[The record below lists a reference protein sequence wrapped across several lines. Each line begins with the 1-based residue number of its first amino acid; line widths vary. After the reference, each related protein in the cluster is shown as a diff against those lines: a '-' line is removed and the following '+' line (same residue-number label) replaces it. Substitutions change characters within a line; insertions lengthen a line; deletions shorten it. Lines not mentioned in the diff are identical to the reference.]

1 MKGFVRP
8 AAGALKV
15 LLCLGAAASLAG
27 PGGLERTLFKDL
39 PPADPAREIVQTIL
53 DSPFYSMRAG
63 FTGKSWAA
71 EGFRD
76 AWDRA
81 RSYFP
86 GKTYFVVPGT
96 HFMTHGFD
104 TDGKLFMEVHESAY
118 LTLCVEN
125 RRTFT
130 AGAVVGEY
138 GRMRGQADRRE
149 AAAFREKMGRLE
161 PFFLDAPGD
170 GALRKALGEAVYVE
184 FIGKLREENYP
195 MLAGGLMHEGIH
207 AGLDDA
213 VVARLRADF
222 EAGRFPV
229 QWDELRA
236 FMAEIAYHGLYCE
249 WAANDLGKV
258 WDRIG
263 TALAKLESF
272 RRRPRLRPGADRAGF
287 EKLRGGIFV
296 EAALARMRMREIW
309 QSARRIGGL
318 LASFRGDYVRD
329 RPPAEIEGPL
339 TALESESGRFSGD
352 AGEAIQA
359 GELALRDLEG
369 TLDEWSEWADG
380 RRPFPPPVTDSKAVV
395 RRAAGVVWPDPPIDG
410 PRALMK
416 RAGEALEKAPALS

>member
-8 AAGALKV
+8 AAGV
-15 LLCLGAAASLAG
+15 LTVWLCLGVAASLAG
-27 PGGLERTLFKDL
+27 PGGLDRTLFKDL
-39 PPADPAREIVQTIL
+39 PPEDPTREIIRAIL

-63 FTGKSWAA
+63 FTAKAWAA

-86 GKTYFVVPGT
+86 GKAYFVVPGT
-96 HFMTHGFD
+96 YFMTHGFD
-104 TDGKLFMEVHESAY
+104 PGGKLFMEVHESAY

-130 AGAVVGEY
+130 AGAIVGEY
-138 GRMRGQADRRE
+138 GRMRGQADLRE

-161 PFFLDAPGD
+161 PFFLDAPGHS
-170 GALRKALGEAVYVE
+170 ALRKTLGEAVYAG

-207 AGLDDA
+207 AGMDDA

-222 EAGRFPV
+222 EAGRMPV

-249 WAANDLGKV
+249 WAANDLGEA

-263 TALAKLESF
+263 AALAKLESF
-272 RRRPRLRPGADRAGF
+272 RKRPRLRPGADRAGF
-287 EKLRGGIFV
+287 EKLRAGIFF

-309 QSARRIGGL
+309 QSARRIEGL
-318 LASFRGDYVRD
+318 LASFRADYVLGQ
-329 RPPAEIEGPL
+329 PPAEVEGPL
-339 TALESESGRFSGD
+339 AALESDAGRFIGD

-369 TLDEWSEWADG
+369 TWDQWSDWAEG
-380 RRPFPPPVTDSKAVV
+380 RRPFPPPVTDSKAVMG
-395 RRAAGVVWPDPPIDG
+395 RAAALAWPDPPDDA
-410 PRALMK
+410 PRVLMK
-416 RAGEALEKAPALS
+416 RAGAALEKARALS

>member
-104 TDGKLFMEVHESAY
+104 PDGKLFMEVHESAY

-170 GALRKALGEAVYVE
+170 GALRKALGEAAYVE

-249 WAANDLGKV
+249 WAANDLGEV

-287 EKLRGGIFV
+287 EKLRGGVFV
-296 EAALARMRMREIW
+296 EAALARLRMREIW
-309 QSARRIGGL
+309 QSARRIEGL
-318 LASFRGDYVRD
+318 LVSFRGDYVRD
-329 RPPAEIEGPL
+329 RPPAEIEEPL
-339 TALESESGRFSGD
+339 AVLESEAGRFIRD

-359 GELALRDLEG
+359 GELVLRNLEG
-369 TLDEWSEWADG
+369 TLDQWSEWADG